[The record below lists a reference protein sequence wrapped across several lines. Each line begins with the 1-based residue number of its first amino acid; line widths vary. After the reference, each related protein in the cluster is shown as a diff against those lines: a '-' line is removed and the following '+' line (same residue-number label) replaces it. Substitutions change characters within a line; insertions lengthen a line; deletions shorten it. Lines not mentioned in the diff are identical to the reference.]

1 MSIGQQ
7 VAVQKPQSP
16 VLQQQHQQQHQG
28 YNIPIPKILA
38 RKQVEPAPPL
48 NEYATQ
54 PMQEKGRKT
63 IYNDYMSPEVIP
75 TSPRQGQFQKG
86 SLSKTGGWQNGRS
99 GVNYS
104 STKDNTMESSLYTT
118 GKGVKKGMMESQEKS
133 KSGSRCIIRP
143 KDLPGYKNY

>member
-1 MSIGQQ
+1 
-7 VAVQKPQSP
+7 
-16 VLQQQHQQQHQG
+16 
-28 YNIPIPKILA
+28 
-38 RKQVEPAPPL
+38 
-48 NEYATQ
+48 
-54 PMQEKGRKT
+54 MQEKGRKT

-86 SLSKTGGWQNGRS
+86 SLSKTGWTNSRS

-104 STKDNTMESSLYTT
+104 SSKDNTMESSLYTT
-118 GKGVKKGMMESQEKS
+118 GKGAKKGMMESQEKA